1 MNNIKYRI
9 LDIVSSLFLKW
20 VEETNVIDSK
30 VNEKICEELHFQ
42 LRGQIR
48 EVHDQSKQN
57 IKL

>member
-1 MNNIKYRI
+1 MNIIKHRI
-9 LDIVSSLFLKW
+9 LDIVSSLYFKW
-20 VEETNVIDSK
+20 IEEINVIDSK

-42 LRGQIR
+42 LRGQIK